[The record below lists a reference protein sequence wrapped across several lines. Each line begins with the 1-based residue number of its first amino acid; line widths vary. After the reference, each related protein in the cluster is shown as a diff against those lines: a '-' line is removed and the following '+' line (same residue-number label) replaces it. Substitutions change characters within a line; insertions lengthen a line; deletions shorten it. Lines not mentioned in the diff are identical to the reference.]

1 MKTIYSYYILGALL
15 VIIGIY
21 VAKQHNDY
29 ILLAITVIT
38 GGCLTSY
45 ARYLIYK
52 NKKS

>member
-1 MKTIYSYYILGALL
+1 MKTAYGYYILGAIL
-15 VIIGIY
+15 VLIGIY
-21 VAKQHNDY
+21 VAKQYNDY
-29 ILLAITVIT
+29 MILALTVLT